1 MAGLFAVTFV
11 NLSCHLDMPVHN
23 AMVKWSATRICSYAC
38 GSNSDGS
45 NDTVSGKGNEGDAVG
60 SSSRNGGIGSSDDK
74 NTTSTMNTRR
84 SSSDSY
90 TTKVYPT
97 VSTSPEGLL
106 FAVDFHSFLV
116 SIYMN
121 QQQHQPALI
130 FSSHRFHAAADIH
143 LPTKKMIARC
153 NGTTLSNG
161 DPMTGDH
168 LTVQIQEIL
177 QFLHQY
183 QAAEDDAKELKLAQ
197 GLGSEGKMK
206 SMLVEFP
213 SLVVSIHDR
222 RLASVRVCVVSNC
235 MAGLR
240 TFQFRGQDKASGMGG
255 DWVQGGIAMFDDL
268 CDPSDDGINKSFSGG
283 DQDNVNKEMMVD
295 VGNVKFLSEDVSSK
309 VMHNNNNSSSS
320 SNNNSNSRSNSSTP
334 TDHAASSSATLSS
347 SSPSSS
353 ISYVLPPQTSTESSS
368 GGGGGGSGSS
378 RDNNSRGSGGGHS
391 GSSNAEVMIIE
402 GIKMTINKHVN
413 NNDDFVDD
421 EEMEGHIRRVCMEQ
435 LTPQVQLYSYASL
448 CIPDIHPYNLYI
460 PNIPP

>member
-11 NLSCHLDMPVHN
+11 DFSCHLDMPVHN

-38 GSNSDGS
+38 GSSSDGS
-45 NDTVSGKGNEGDAVG
+45 SDTVSGNGNEGDAVG
-60 SSSRNGGIGSSDDK
+60 SSSRNGGIGTSDDK
-74 NTTSTMNTRR
+74 NTTSTIHTKR

-143 LPTKKMIARC
+143 LPTKKMVARC

-161 DPMTGDH
+161 DPLTGDH
-168 LTVQIQEIL
+168 LTIQIQEIL

-206 SMLVEFP
+206 SMMVEFP

-240 TFQFRGQDKASGMGG
+240 TFQFRGQGKASGMGG

-268 CDPSDDGINKSFSGG
+268 CDPPDDGINKSFSGG

-295 VGNVKFLSEDVSSK
+295 VGNVKFLSEDPSSK
-309 VMHNNNNSSSS
+309 VMHNNNSNSSSNSRSNSSSSS
-320 SNNNSNSRSNSSTP
+320 SNNNSNSSTHS
-334 TDHAASSSATLSS
+334 DHATSSSATLSS

-353 ISYVLPPQTSTESSS
+353 ISYVLPPQTSTESS
-368 GGGGGGSGSS
+368 GGGGSGHSVSS
-378 RDNNSRGSGGGHS
+378 S
-391 GSSNAEVMIIE
+391 AEVMIIE

-421 EEMEGHIRRVCMEQ
+421 EEMEGNITRICMEQ
-435 LTPQVQLYSYASL
+435 LTPQVHICSLWYSP
-448 CIPDIHPYNLYI
+448 I
-460 PNIPP
+460 